1 MIGEMLIPVVIFAM
15 LLHPMK
21 AMISFLH
28 SSGEMLPSDEDN
40 EVAAVSETCNGFA
53 VHALPQWMS
62 AKGIIASPKS

>member
-1 MIGEMLIPVVIFAM
+1 
-15 LLHPMK
+15 MK
-21 AMISFLH
+21 AALLWTLNYAVMISFLH

-62 AKGIIASPKS
+62 AKGVIASPKS